1 MSTDDRSSKPSK
13 GRLSIDKID
22 AAPPTPE
29 VRDRWGGVVGTFS
42 PLGPIAEAYAKTL
55 AYRLEAKRLNLEL
68 ARAQEQ
74 AKVLHNA
81 IDKTYR
87 LKMEELEHRRVALE
101 RAFDTAQQQLKNL
114 HVERMTVLQ
123 MAQEAT
129 KKTLESGLS
138 LEERRLYQEMATN
151 LVATLPQ
158 FGDRANQS
166 LQVLIQALPSVQTP
180 RGLLDS
186 GE

>member
-1 MSTDDRSSKPSK
+1 MSTDDRSSKLTK

-22 AAPPTPE
+22 AAPPAAE
-29 VRDRWGGVVGTFS
+29 ARDRWSNVVGTFT

-55 AYRLEAKRLNLEL
+55 AYRLESKRLKLEL
-68 ARAQEQ
+68 ARVQEQ
-74 AKVLHNA
+74 AKVIHNV
-81 IDKTYR
+81 IDKTYQ

-101 RAFDTAQQQLKNL
+101 RAFDTAQEQLKNL

-129 KKTLESGLS
+129 RKTLESGLS
-138 LEERRLYQEMATN
+138 LDERRMYQEMAMN

-166 LQVLIQALPSVQTP
+166 LQVLIQALPPVQTP